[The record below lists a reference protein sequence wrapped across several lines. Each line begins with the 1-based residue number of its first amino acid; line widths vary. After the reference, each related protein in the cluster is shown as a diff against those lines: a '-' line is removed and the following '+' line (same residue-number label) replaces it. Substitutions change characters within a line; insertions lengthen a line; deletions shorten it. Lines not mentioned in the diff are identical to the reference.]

1 MLRFILR
8 HFTALLV
15 ITALAAWA
23 LFYVPRSPS
32 WAVLRAK
39 QAIDARDGPAAAEYV
54 DFESVVKHA
63 AYEMIEKKG
72 SSNPFG
78 SIVGRAAVDFLIKPM
93 AQVAQAWAI
102 REVNTGAKE
111 VQMPAVAVA
120 GSIVLLHRSG
130 DTAYTNFTDHKGQVW
145 EIHLARQ
152 SDGYWRVIEV
162 KDINQLLE
170 KLQREQQKQLGRP

>member
-15 ITALAAWA
+15 VIAIAVWA
-23 LFYVPRSPS
+23 LLYLPRSPA
-32 WAVLRAK
+32 WAVFRAK
-39 QAIDARDGPAAAEYV
+39 QAIDARDGPAAAEYI

-63 AYEMIEKKG
+63 AYDMIDKKG

-78 SIVGRAAVDFLIKPM
+78 SIVGHAAVDFLIKPM

-102 REVNTGAKE
+102 REVNSGAKE
-111 VQMPAVAVA
+111 VQMPPVAVA
-120 GSIVLLHRSG
+120 GSVVLLHRSG
-130 DTAYTNFTDHKGQVW
+130 DTAYTNFTDNKGQVW

-152 SDGYWRVIEV
+152 SDGYWRVVEV
-162 KDINQLLE
+162 KNIEQLLE
-170 KLQREQQKQLGRP
+170 KLQRDQQNQFSTP